1 MLQGRA
7 HMKTQKE
14 RIKKLDQHSK
24 NLHYPILCIYIYISI
39 QVSIYLYRYL
49 YLYVYIYIH
58 YPMYIYTIY
67 TLKACPVHCHPFI
80 VKHVFP
86 VCRMHCDNTLKQCSL
101 CPTREVLNATVKM
114 NYSLIQLSKSCDHPI
129 QVYTVLQ
136 RNKNSGKC

>member
-1 MLQGRA
+1 MF
-7 HMKTQKE
+7 QKVRNKSHE
-14 RIKKLDQHSK
+14 KKLFLNINTKLLQSK
-24 NLHYPILCIYIYISI
+24 FTSKVIHHQTGLNMA
-39 QVSIYLYRYL
+39 Q
-49 YLYVYIYIH
+49 LYVYIYIH

-136 RNKNSGKC
+136 RNKNSGRC